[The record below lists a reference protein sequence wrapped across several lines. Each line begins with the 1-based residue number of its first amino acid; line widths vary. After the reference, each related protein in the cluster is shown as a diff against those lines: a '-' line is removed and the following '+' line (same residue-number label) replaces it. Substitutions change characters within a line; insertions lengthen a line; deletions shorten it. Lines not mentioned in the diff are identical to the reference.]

1 MIRSMTGYGSSVST
15 YGDRAIKAEFRSLN
29 SKQLDL
35 NIKISTTYRDK
46 EMELR
51 SMLQPIL
58 ERGKIEFILS
68 TNSTVESSIPSL
80 ETDVIESYFRQ
91 LLPFAAKY
99 NSEPYLMPT
108 LLQMPG
114 VWKAPDDTC
123 NEEEWKC
130 VLQTIETALNEFDRF
145 RLQEGEVLAKDFNHR
160 IALIRMYLAQIEN
173 YQGERINTVKQ
184 RLEKILEE
192 HIGMK
197 NVDMNRFEQELI
209 FYIDKMD
216 FTEEKTRLIKHIDYF
231 EETLSSAT
239 SQGKKLGFIV
249 QEMGRE
255 INTLGS
261 KANHAEIQKLV
272 VNMKEELEKIREQM
286 MNIL

>member
-1 MIRSMTGYGSSVST
+1 MIRSMTGYGLSVCT
-15 YGDRAIKAEFRSLN
+15 YKNRTIKAEFRSLN

-51 SMLQPIL
+51 SMLQPVL
-58 ERGKIEFILS
+58 ERGKVEFTLS
-68 TNSTVESSIPSL
+68 ADSTAECSIPSL
-80 ETDVIESYFRQ
+80 ETDVIESYFQQ
-91 LLPFAAKY
+91 LLPFATKY

-114 VWKAPDDTC
+114 VWKAPDDTYD
-123 NEEEWKC
+123 EAEWKC
-130 VLQTIETALNEFDRF
+130 VQQTIETALNEFDQF
-145 RLQEGEVLAKDFNHR
+145 RLQEGEVLAKDFIHR
-160 IALIRMYLAQIEN
+160 IALIRMYLAQVEN
-173 YQGERINTVKQ
+173 YQNERIDSVKQ

-192 HIGMK
+192 HVGKENIDK
-197 NVDMNRFEQELI
+197 NRFEQELI

-216 FTEEKTRLIKHIDYF
+216 FTEEKTRLIKHMDYF

-261 KANHAEIQKLV
+261 KANHVEIQKLV

>member
-1 MIRSMTGYGSSVST
+1 MIRSMTGYGQASCHYNQRT
-15 YGDRAIKAEFRSLN
+15 IKVEFRSLN

-35 NIKISTTYRDK
+35 NIKIPNTYRDK

-58 ERGKIEFILS
+58 ERGKVEFTLS
-68 TNSTVESSIPSL
+68 VEIPAENSVPAL
-80 ETDVIESYFRQ
+80 ETKVMESYFKQ
-91 LLPFAAKY
+91 LLPLATKY
-99 NSEPYLMPT
+99 HSEPYLMPI
-108 LLQMPG
+108 LMQMPG
-114 VWKAPDDTC
+114 IWKVTEDTYD
-123 NEEEWKC
+123 EEEWKC
-130 VLQTIETALNEFDRF
+130 VEQTIEAALNEFDLF
-145 RLQEGEVLAKDFNHR
+145 RMQEGDVLAKDFNHR
-160 IALIRMYLAQIEN
+160 ITLIRMYLSQIEN
-173 YQGERINTVKQ
+173 YQEDRINNVKQ
-184 RLEKILEE
+184 RLEKLLEE
-192 HIGMK
+192 HVGK
-197 NVDMNRFEQELI
+197 NNIDGNRLEQELI

-216 FTEEKTRLIKHIDYF
+216 FTEEKTRLIKHMDYF
-231 EETLSSAT
+231 EVSLSSAT